1 VSLSAVQL
9 TQDTRSR
16 VTALAGIATARGQS
30 LAQLALAWVLR
41 QPSMASALIGASRV
55 DQLEDNLA
63 ALGRL
68 AFDAAELAA
77 IDRILSDAT

>member
-1 VSLSAVQL
+1 
-9 TQDTRSR
+9 
-16 VTALAGIATARGQS
+16 
-30 LAQLALAWVLR
+30 
-41 QPSMASALIGASRV
+41 MASALIGASRV